1 MKKGDS
7 RFASLDEAKEKKIDE
22 LLQCIYQKYP
32 VTPPQLAFF
41 LRNSKDSDAP
51 TPCNPVRLYGYS
63 FLVSRKWNVS
73 NAMTMVDKVIQY
85 RKESCADERAIFPA
99 PFSVRGWST
108 DEVQDFL
115 GRSTRERGVLD
126 QLAES
131 IDSVLEA
138 GVHYWDRYGNPVF
151 YVMAGRVNEVGLMK
165 LLKRQGKVGALP
177 SKTLW
182 PFVEHYLLTL
192 ESLCHYQNAQKEN
205 GTLTDGI
212 SFSKGVVRDISVVM
226 DCRGLHYKMLWKPF
240 LDLVKE
246 TMTTL
251 FSVFPNCVYQIYL
264 VNAPAVTRI
273 AYAMVKPLLDDNIQS
288 KVHIYSSNDTYSAL
302 EKLIDPKFIPSF
314 LGGCCTC
321 PGNCIATLDPT
332 TLDQGRKRCASGDGE
347 QEEGLTE
354 TIKVAA
360 GGKIQKEISVELG
373 EVIAWNFAGNEIDFF
388 SYFLPIPIEE
398 VRKKGILDK
407 QKHKDFIFF
416 HGKVKSQCNS
426 YTAAESGTIV
436 LIFDNS
442 KAWLNSASLD
452 LQVEHSTTIATDL
465 LSNTDLNSRNSFSGK
480 EDEAREGSSQL
491 TEAHEEL

>member
-1 MKKGDS
+1 MEKEDS

-22 LLQCIYQKYP
+22 LLQCIYRKYP
-32 VTPPQLAFF
+32 TTPPQLASF
-41 LRNSKDSDAP
+41 LQITKDSDSP

-85 RKESCADERAIFPA
+85 REECCADERAIFPA
-99 PFSVRGWST
+99 PFSVRGWSI
-108 DEVQDFL
+108 DEVEDFL
-115 GRSTRERGVLD
+115 GRGRRERGVLD

-151 YVMAGRVNEVGLMK
+151 YVMAGRVNESGLMK
-165 LLKRQGKVGALP
+165 LLKRQGKVGAAP

-182 PFVEHYLLTL
+182 PFVENYLLTL
-192 ESLCHYQNAQKEN
+192 ENLCRYQNAQKEN

-226 DCRGLHYKMLWKPF
+226 DCRDLHYKMLWKPF
-240 LDLVKE
+240 IDLVKE

-251 FSVFPNCVYQIYL
+251 FSVFPNCVFQIYL

-314 LGGCCTC
+314 LGGSCTC
-321 PGNCIATLDPT
+321 PGNCISTLDPT
-332 TLDQGRKRCASGDGE
+332 TLDKGRNRSASGNDE
-347 QEEGLTE
+347 HEEGLTE

-360 GGKIQKEISVELG
+360 GARIQKEISAELG
-373 EVIAWNFAGNEIDFF
+373 DVIVWNFAGSEVEFF
-388 SYFLPIPIEE
+388 SYFLPIPVDE

-407 QKHKDFIFF
+407 RKYNDFIFF

-452 LQVEHSTTIATDL
+452 LQIERSTATAPDL
-465 LSNTDLNSRNSFSGK
+465 LSNTDLTSRNSCSRK
-480 EDEAREGSSQL
+480 EDDAREVSSEL
-491 TEAHEEL
+491 TETREDL